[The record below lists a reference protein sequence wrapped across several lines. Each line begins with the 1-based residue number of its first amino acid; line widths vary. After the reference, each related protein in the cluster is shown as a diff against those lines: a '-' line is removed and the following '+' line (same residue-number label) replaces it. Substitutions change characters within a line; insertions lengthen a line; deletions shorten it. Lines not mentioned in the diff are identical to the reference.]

1 MKFYRIERR
10 SEQTFYALA
19 SGEADL
25 AAIIGQSNRFLPIQH
40 AITPVESGDIP
51 SSSNVFVVDDRD
63 GAVQRV
69 GYETALDRHKS
80 RWADGPRNAIEAVK
94 EALLES
100 CSDDRFS
107 IRLQNSA
114 QAVKLLETF
123 ADEIKSDKYHEIL
136 KGIRSGAIDSL
147 VVSGVRISWP
157 LPAQAGLLRRL
168 GHRFWPGGNV
178 ATD

>member
-19 SGEADL
+19 NGEADL
-25 AAIIGQSNRFLPIQH
+25 AAIIGQSDRFLPIEH

-51 SSSNVFVVDDRD
+51 SSSNVFVIDDCD
-63 GAVQRV
+63 VAVQRV
-69 GYETALDRHKS
+69 GYAAALSRHRS
-80 RWADGPRNAIEAVK
+80 RRADGPRNAIEAVK

-100 CSDDRFS
+100 GSDDQFS
-107 IRLQNSA
+107 IQLRSSA
-114 QAVKLLETF
+114 QAITLLQVF
-123 ADEIKSDKYHEIL
+123 ADEIKADKYHEIL

-157 LPAQAGLLRRL
+157 LPVRAGLLRRL
-168 GHRFWPGGNV
+168 GSWFWPGGNV
-178 ATD
+178 VGG